1 LALQDCGWVEPRPLL
16 DLHYTPLAY
25 ILRSVMRHWRIKIRI
40 LMVFIETPIFTKSL
54 AGLVTDEEY
63 RMLQN
68 DLLNDPEAGSLIR
81 GGGGIRK
88 IRAAAG
94 GKGKSGGVRVIY
106 LYKKVNNQIYMLLAY
121 PKSAK
126 ETLTEAETRILRE
139 LAKQI

>member
-1 LALQDCGWVEPRPLL
+1 
-16 DLHYTPLAY
+16 
-25 ILRSVMRHWRIKIRI
+25 
-40 LMVFIETPIFTKSL
+40 MVFIETHIFTKSL

-94 GKGKSGGVRVIY
+94 G
-106 LYKKVNNQIYMLLAY
+106 
-121 PKSAK
+121 
-126 ETLTEAETRILRE
+126 ERE
-139 LAKQI
+139 KWWRPSNLPLQESERSNLHVACLSEIG